1 MLFDKFRSL
10 VFIVI
15 SAVEVGRFSRE
26 LSGTGINH
34 LVYCVTCL
42 YALVSKLLT
51 RQLLDS
57 PVKIAVLL
65 RKVVFLL
72 RKFTVL
78 KPQFKFC
85 KVFKLGYKPLV
96 DSGYIMYLLNAET
109 SSQCLEYA
117 ERTVNIDIVELCSY
131 FFVCQLLESLFTHRV
146 HTKLY

>member
-1 MLFDKFRSL
+1 MLLDKFCSL

-26 LSGTGINH
+26 LCGTGINH

-42 YALVSKLLT
+42 YALVSQLLT

-57 PVKIAVLL
+57 PVKVAVLL

-72 RKFTVL
+72 RKLAVL
-78 KPQFKFC
+78 KPQLKLC

-109 SSQCLEYA
+109 SSQRLEYA
-117 ERTVNIDIVELCSY
+117 ERTVNIDIMELCSY

>member
-1 MLFDKFRSL
+1 MLLDKFRSL

-15 SAVEVGRFSRE
+15 SAVEVGCFSRE
-26 LSGTGINH
+26 LCGTGINH

-42 YALVSKLLT
+42 YALVSQLLT
-51 RQLLDS
+51 GQLLDS
-57 PVKIAVLL
+57 PVKVAVLL

-72 RKFTVL
+72 CKFAVL
-78 KPQFKFC
+78 KPQLKLC

-96 DSGYIMYLLNAET
+96 DSGYLLNAET

-146 HTKLY
+146 HAKLY